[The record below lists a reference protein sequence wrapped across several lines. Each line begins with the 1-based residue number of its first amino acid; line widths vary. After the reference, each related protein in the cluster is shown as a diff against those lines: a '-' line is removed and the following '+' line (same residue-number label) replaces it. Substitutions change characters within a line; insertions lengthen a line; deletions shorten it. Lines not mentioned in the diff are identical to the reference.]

1 MMNSSLAKYLDDLT
15 GCVIVRQDEDKII
28 VKIPADRSG
37 TAALFV
43 KVYIHKGLSSRLRNV
58 LNGKT
63 AGKRD
68 HQVCVKLQELGIQ
81 VPKPVGY
88 CDDQTNILAA
98 GKSLFAAQWLDG
110 KSLAVLIHKKSRQT
124 NFRGKAGAKETY
136 ARLMEKNGFS
146 TLCSRLGGF
155 VATLHNRGV
164 YSKDLNV
171 GNVLIEIANTGLPEF
186 FLLDY
191 ENVCF
196 KKKVGRNKSLKN
208 IIQVCAALMQV
219 NESAYEDFSSGY
231 AKARP
236 QFNVLELK
244 GYIRE
249 KAKRRQ
255 ALWKKKIDGNF
266 DRIAEAL
273 KTRKT

>member
-1 MMNSSLAKYLDDLT
+1 MNSALAKYFDDLT
-15 GCVIVRQDEDKII
+15 GGVIIRQDEDKII
-28 VKIPADRSG
+28 VKIPADKNG

-43 KVYIHKGLSSRLRNV
+43 KIYIHESLRSRLRNV

-68 HQVCVKLQELGIQ
+68 HQVCLSLQALGIR

-110 KSLAVLIHKKSRQT
+110 KSLAALIQRKSRQT
-124 NFRGKAGAKETY
+124 DFKGEAGAKENDS
-136 ARLMEKNGFS
+136 RLMEKNNFS
-146 TLCSRLGGF
+146 TLCTRLGGF
-155 VATLHNRGV
+155 VATLHNKGV

-171 GNVLIEIANTGLPEF
+171 GNVMIGTENKGLPEF

-191 ENVCF
+191 ENVWF
-196 KKKVGRNKSLKN
+196 KKQVGRNKSLNN

-236 QFNVLELK
+236 QFNILELK

-249 KAKRRQ
+249 KAKRLQ
-255 ALWKKKIDGNF
+255 VLWKEKIDGNF
-266 DRIAEAL
+266 DKIAEAL
-273 KTRKT
+273 KTRNT